1 MVLHIPDVNEC
12 STNNGGCDT
21 NAECTN
27 TAGGRNC
34 QCKTGYN
41 GDGFTCSGKLV
52 VGFKLNINYL
62 YFNIYLK
69 IHIDQLT
76 GT

>member
-1 MVLHIPDVNEC
+1 MVLIKNSNSDINEC

-41 GDGFTCSGKLV
+41 GDGFTCSGELV
-52 VGFKLNINYL
+52 VGFKLNFYHSNS
-62 YFNIYLK
+62 NIEHR
-69 IHIDQLT
+69 HII
-76 GT
+76 